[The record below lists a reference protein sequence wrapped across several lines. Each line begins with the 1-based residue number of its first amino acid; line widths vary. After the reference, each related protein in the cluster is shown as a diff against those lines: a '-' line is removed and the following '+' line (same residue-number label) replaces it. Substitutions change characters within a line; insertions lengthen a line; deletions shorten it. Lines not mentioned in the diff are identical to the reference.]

1 MKRFIIAAL
10 AVTML
15 TACKNETS
23 EKSVKKEDE
32 KGKTLSPINDSI
44 LGQSVIYEANIRQYS
59 PEGTFNEFTKDIPQL
74 KELGV
79 KVIWLMPVYP
89 ISSVKRKAADGRFAE
104 EIEDP
109 KEREKILG
117 SYYAISDYTGI
128 NPEFGTLEDFQ
139 ELVKTAH
146 GNGMYVILDWVANHT
161 GWDHVWI
168 EEHPE
173 FYTKN
178 ENGEIIDPINPD
190 TGESWGWTDV
200 ADLNYDNKEL
210 WTEMRKDMRY
220 WVEEQNIDGFRCD
233 VAGEVPT
240 EFWESAVEEMKQVK
254 PIFMLAESED
264 KDLFE
269 KAFDMGYNWEG
280 HHILNAIAQGKQN
293 AKDLSDYMKKID
305 TTYQEDDYL
314 MNFVTNHDENSW
326 NGTVNERMGNAAEV
340 MTALSFTLP
349 GMPLIYSGQE
359 YDMQKR
365 LRFFEKDTI
374 PHQQNKFWPI
384 LSKLGTLKNESP
396 ALDGSKTK
404 AGYSTIKNS
413 EEDVIFSFKRQQN
426 DDEVIF
432 IGNLSDRKKEFNIDL
447 EGQFIDYM
455 NNEKVFVIEKN
466 QKFQFSPWEYK
477 ILIIQ

>member
-1 MKRFIIAAL
+1 
-10 AVTML
+10 
-15 TACKNETS
+15 
-23 EKSVKKEDE
+23 
-32 KGKTLSPINDSI
+32 
-44 LGQSVIYEANIRQYS
+44 
-59 PEGTFNEFTKDIPQL
+59 
-74 KELGV
+74 
-79 KVIWLMPVYP
+79 
-89 ISSVKRKAADGRFAE
+89 
-104 EIEDP
+104 
-109 KEREKILG
+109 
-117 SYYAISDYTGI
+117 
-128 NPEFGTLEDFQ
+128 
-139 ELVKTAH
+139 
-146 GNGMYVILDWVANHT
+146 
-161 GWDHVWI
+161 
-168 EEHPE
+168 
-173 FYTKN
+173 
-178 ENGEIIDPINPD
+178 
-190 TGESWGWTDV
+190 
-200 ADLNYDNKEL
+200 
-210 WTEMRKDMRY
+210 
-220 WVEEQNIDGFRCD
+220 
-233 VAGEVPT
+233 
-240 EFWESAVEEMKQVK
+240 
-254 PIFMLAESED
+254 
-264 KDLFE
+264 
-269 KAFDMGYNWEG
+269 
-280 HHILNAIAQGKQN
+280 
-293 AKDLSDYMKKID
+293 

-396 ALDGSKTK
+396 ALDGSKTE

-413 EEDVIFSFKRQQN
+413 DEDVIFSFKRQQN